1 MAQKLRKPLPADAQE
16 LARLHVECWKE
27 TYTQL
32 LPDGF
37 FDPAHSEQRLR
48 MWDRV
53 LEDPNPLFRISVAE
67 NEDGKLVGFA
77 FSASPMGNTDG
88 IPENVSRQ
96 LYNLYVL
103 EDFHGDGTG
112 QALLDAVLGDEPAV
126 LWVAPQNPRAIRF
139 YERNG
144 FAFDGV
150 SEDDPAAPKITDA
163 RMIR

>member
-27 TYTQL
+27 TYMHL
-32 LPDGF
+32 LPEGF
-37 FDPAHSEQRLR
+37 FDSAHDEQRLG
-48 MWDRV
+48 MWTRALDG
-53 LEDPNPLFRISVAE
+53 PKPLFRICVAE

-77 FSASPMGNTDG
+77 LSAPPTGNTEGLRED
-88 IPENVSRQ
+88 VARQ

-103 EDFHGDGTG
+103 QAFHGDGTG

-126 LWVAPQNPRAIRF
+126 LWVAAQNPRAIRF

-144 FAFDGV
+144 FAFDGTT
-150 SEDDPAAPKITDA
+150 EDDPSVPEITDA
-163 RMIR
+163 RMLR